1 MGEQQEACG
10 CLEEAAEPAGSFCE
24 WQRERRNVGKCALPK
39 TAELRSEVV
48 VQWAA
53 GLLQSFHCEAE

>member
-24 WQRERRNVGKCALPK
+24 WQRERRNVGKCALPGQR
-39 TAELRSEVV
+39 LQCS
-48 VQWAA
+48 
-53 GLLQSFHCEAE
+53 GLLVSCKAFFVKLNSA